1 MFQSVAE
8 ACKTLK
14 VSGRLR
20 RRRALGAYFFTRGE
34 KKFHLTEI
42 TCFLSSF
49 FEGLRFGAP
58 KNSAG
63 WRVGVICV
71 FSMSRLLFRV
81 VQLSA
86 STSLRRQTV
95 AAKNEHG
102 QSFRGKA
109 AEQKERNMKKIYA
122 LGLIVTLLLGGCATQ
137 SNMGKGA
144 AYGTAGGA
152 AAGAILGQIIGG
164 NTKSTLIGTAAGA
177 VIGGLAGT
185 GIGSMMDRQENDM
198 RQALANSQA
207 VAVQREGN
215 ALALTFKSD
224 FTFDVNSTSI
234 RPGLYA
240 ELDRVAQVLSSYPQ
254 TTILIAGHT
263 DSTGSESYN
272 QQLSERRAQSVKNA
286 LVQRGIAAE
295 RIQAV
300 GYGESSPIAD
310 NNTESGRQ
318 MNRRVEVRINPM
330 Q

>member
-1 MFQSVAE
+1 
-8 ACKTLK
+8 
-14 VSGRLR
+14 
-20 RRRALGAYFFTRGE
+20 
-34 KKFHLTEI
+34 
-42 TCFLSSF
+42 
-49 FEGLRFGAP
+49 
-58 KNSAG
+58 
-63 WRVGVICV
+63 
-71 FSMSRLLFRV
+71 
-81 VQLSA
+81 
-86 STSLRRQTV
+86 
-95 AAKNEHG
+95 
-102 QSFRGKA
+102 
-109 AEQKERNMKKIYA
+109 MKKLCT
-122 LGLIVTLLLGGCATQ
+122 LGLIATLLLGSGCAMQ
-137 SNMGKGA
+137 SNTGKGA

-177 VIGGLAGT
+177 VIGT
-185 GIGSMMDRQENDM
+185 MMDRQENDM

-234 RPGLYA
+234 RPGLYT

-286 LVQRGIAAE
+286 LVQRGIDAG

-300 GYGESSPIAD
+300 GYGETSPIAD

-318 MNRRVEVRINPM
+318 QNRRVEVRINPV
-330 Q
+330 QQ

>member
-1 MFQSVAE
+1 
-8 ACKTLK
+8 
-14 VSGRLR
+14 
-20 RRRALGAYFFTRGE
+20 
-34 KKFHLTEI
+34 
-42 TCFLSSF
+42 
-49 FEGLRFGAP
+49 
-58 KNSAG
+58 
-63 WRVGVICV
+63 
-71 FSMSRLLFRV
+71 
-81 VQLSA
+81 
-86 STSLRRQTV
+86 
-95 AAKNEHG
+95 
-102 QSFRGKA
+102 
-109 AEQKERNMKKIYA
+109 MKKLCT
-122 LGLIVTLLLGGCATQ
+122 LGLIATLLLGSGCAMQ
-137 SNMGKGA
+137 SNTGKGA

-177 VIGGLAGT
+177 VIGT
-185 GIGSMMDRQENDM
+185 MMDRQENDM

-234 RPGLYA
+234 RPGLYT

-286 LVQRGIAAE
+286 LVQRGIDAG

-300 GYGESSPIAD
+300 GYGETSPIAD

-318 MNRRVEVRINPM
+318 QNRRVEVRINPG
-330 Q
+330 QQ

>member
-1 MFQSVAE
+1 MTSPIMGYQSV
-8 ACKTLK
+8 
-14 VSGRLR
+14 
-20 RRRALGAYFFTRGE
+20 F
-34 KKFHLTEI
+34 
-42 TCFLSSF
+42 
-49 FEGLRFGAP
+49 P
-58 KNSAG
+58 
-63 WRVGVICV
+63 V
-71 FSMSRLLFRV
+71 FSFPSSKEEFAFFHGHGYVFIVFQLPGFFPLQHGKKATGSEQRLTIPSSP
-81 VQLSA
+81 QED
-86 STSLRRQTV
+86 
-95 AAKNEHG
+95 KD
-102 QSFRGKA
+102 
-109 AEQKERNMKKIYA
+109 QKEHSMKKLCT
-122 LGLIVTLLLGGCATQ
+122 LGLIATLLLGSGCAMQ
-137 SNMGKGA
+137 SNTGRGA

-185 GIGSMMDRQENDM
+185 GIGTMMDRQENDM

-286 LVQRGIAAE
+286 LVQRGIEAG

-300 GYGESSPIAD
+300 GYGETSPIAD

-318 MNRRVEVRINPM
+318 QNRRVEVRINPV
-330 Q
+330 QR

>member
-1 MFQSVAE
+1 
-8 ACKTLK
+8 
-14 VSGRLR
+14 
-20 RRRALGAYFFTRGE
+20 
-34 KKFHLTEI
+34 
-42 TCFLSSF
+42 
-49 FEGLRFGAP
+49 
-58 KNSAG
+58 
-63 WRVGVICV
+63 
-71 FSMSRLLFRV
+71 
-81 VQLSA
+81 
-86 STSLRRQTV
+86 
-95 AAKNEHG
+95 
-102 QSFRGKA
+102 
-109 AEQKERNMKKIYA
+109 MKKIYT
-122 LGLIVTLLLGGCATQ
+122 LGLIVTLLLGSGCATQ

-152 AAGAILGQIIGG
+152 AAGAILGQTI
-164 NTKSTLIGTAAGA
+164 IGTAAGA

-234 RPGLYA
+234 RPGLYT

-272 QQLSERRAQSVKNA
+272 QQLSERRAESVKNA
-286 LVQRGIAAE
+286 LVQRGVNAS

-310 NNTESGRQ
+310 NGTEYGRQ
-318 MNRRVEVRINPM
+318 QNRRVEVRINPM